1 MHPHEIEAESF
12 RLISQELGAHSFQP
26 PEFAVVLRVI
36 HATADIEY
44 ARNLRFHPGAVASGL
59 NALRQGCTVVTDV
72 RMVEAGI
79 SKRLLAGMGGKT
91 RCVIDDPAVAQAAA
105 ESAET
110 RSVMA
115 MRHCRAEMNGAILA
129 IGNAPT
135 ALLEAIRLCQAE
147 GVRPALIVGV
157 PVGYVN
163 AAEAKAALLDL
174 DVPHITALGRKGGAA
189 VAVAA
194 VNALL
199 RLAQGTGHVSDR

>member
-12 RLISQELGAHSFQP
+12 RLISQELGSHSFQP

-72 RMVEAGI
+72 HMVEAGI

-105 ESAET
+105 ESGET

-135 ALLEAIRLCQAE
+135 ALLEAIRLCQVE

-163 AAEAKAALLDL
+163 AAEAKAALHEL